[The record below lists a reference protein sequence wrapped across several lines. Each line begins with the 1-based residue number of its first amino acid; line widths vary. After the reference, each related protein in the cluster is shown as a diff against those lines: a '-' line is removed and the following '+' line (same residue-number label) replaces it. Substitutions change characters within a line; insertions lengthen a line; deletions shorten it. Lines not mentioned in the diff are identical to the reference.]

1 MHLSRFLPVL
11 ALLAAPALSQCL
23 IINNSPPGTDLQLGD
38 DNVRVVSLP
47 FSFPFNGVSYDRIT
61 IDSNG
66 TVRLGDS
73 TGTNPSD
80 WSPTAAELLNDP
92 HPTLALLWDD
102 WNSASCAPGNGIF
115 YEADATRASV
125 AWKGVPQFG
134 TGTGWL
140 DGEVVLQPDGSIH
153 YYYSPAC
160 TLQASGD
167 AIVAV
172 SRGSGAPANLFSPNI
187 SVSISD
193 ATSYHIFNAS
203 AKGFELA
210 GWSYGILP
218 TGPSDYAIGKALL
231 PDCAV
236 PLKILPEVSAG
247 PTVIGVGC
255 PAVSPMVH
263 TSNTI
268 AMGTNFTME
277 ATLPDPAS
285 FFGLFVIGL
294 SNPSVPLDIYGMIGC
309 TQYATD
315 ELSYFPTFFTPGTN
329 MVRQIPVPYEP
340 SISMELFTQ
349 AAAWSTLTPF
359 GVITSNGLRHVA
371 GL

>member
-1 MHLSRFLPVL
+1 MRLSRFLPVL
-11 ALLAAPALSQCL
+11 ALLAAPAISQCL
-23 IINNSPPGTDLQLGD
+23 IINNDPPGTDLLLGD

-47 FSFPFNGVSYDRIT
+47 FVFPFNGANYSRIT

-73 TGTNPSD
+73 TLSNPSD
-80 WSPTAAELLNDP
+80 FSPTSSELLNDP

-102 WNSASCAPGNGIF
+102 WDSTAAAPGNGIF

-134 TGTGWL
+134 AGAGLL
-140 DGEVVLQPDGSIH
+140 DGEIVLMPDGSIH
-153 YYYSPAC
+153 YHYSAAC

-167 AIVAV
+167 SIAAI
-172 SRGSGAPANLFSPNI
+172 SRGSGAPANQFTPNV

-193 ATSYHIFNAS
+193 STSFHVFNS
-203 AKGFELA
+203 GTKGFELA
-210 GWSYGILP
+210 GWSYAILP
-218 TGPSDYAIGKALL
+218 TGPGDYSIGKTIL
-231 PDCAV
+231 PNCPL
-236 PLKILPEVSAG
+236 PLKILPEISEG
-247 PTVIGVGC
+247 PTSIGVGC
-255 PAVSPMVH
+255 PASNPMTH
-263 TSNTI
+263 TSNVI
-268 AMGTNFTME
+268 AMGTTFTME
-277 ATLPDPAS
+277 AQLPDPTS
-285 FFGLFVIGL
+285 FFGLFVIGV
-294 SNPSVPLDIYGMIGC
+294 SNPGVPLDVYGMIGC

-315 ELSYFPTFFTPGTN
+315 ELSYFPTFFTPGSD
-329 MVRQIPVPYEP
+329 MIHSIPVPYEP

-349 AAAWSTLTPF
+349 AAAWSTRTPF